1 MNVSLTG
8 HSESAVTEVVV
19 LDNANISPSVCHNLT
34 NQTEISKFFS
44 SQSLEKTKKKK
55 RQYLLMICLYS
66 SDLMK
71 SEERQRLAK
80 ERREEKAKY
89 LGE

>member
-19 LDNANISPSVCHNLT
+19 LDNANVSPSVRHNLT
-34 NQTEISKFFS
+34 NRTAISKFFS

-55 RQYLLMICLYS
+55 KS
-66 SDLMK
+66 VFVDDLFAFLRPH
-71 SEERQRLAK
+71 EVR
-80 ERREEKAKY
+80 
-89 LGE
+89 GEAEAGQGAQGGEGQISG